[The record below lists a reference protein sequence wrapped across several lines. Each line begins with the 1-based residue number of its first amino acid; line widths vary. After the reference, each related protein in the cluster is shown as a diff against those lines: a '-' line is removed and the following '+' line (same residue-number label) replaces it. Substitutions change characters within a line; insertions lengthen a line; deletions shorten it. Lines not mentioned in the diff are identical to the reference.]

1 MFITL
6 IYYQEIHMQQALFL
20 SPFDGKQGTER
31 LSKLPEVSQLVDGKI

>member
-6 IYYQEIHMQQALFL
+6 IYYQKIPMQQALL

-31 LSKLPEVSQLVDGKI
+31 LSKLPEVFS

>member
-1 MFITL
+1 MFTL
-6 IYYQEIHMQQALFL
+6 IYYQKIPMQQALL